1 MNTVNNLINW
11 IKSVLTMMSGTANN
25 IDDTASVYA
34 VHILRTVGFFLLI
47 CGLFVAAKM
56 VVGVYVAS
64 ALVFAAVWFLRG
76 FIIIQNGINQAVLGY
91 DSIILNAICLAFA
104 SVACPALVYALLIV
118 FFVFLVDFVA

>member
-64 ALVFAAVWFLRG
+64 ALIIYDISFLR
-76 FIIIQNGINQAVLGY
+76 
-91 DSIILNAICLAFA
+91 LAEIMSKYRA
-104 SVACPALVYALLIV
+104 YTTDVKPSDI
-118 FFVFLVDFVA
+118 